1 MIEAHSVELGA
12 LPHVKTAAKMFGKM
26 SYEKGLDAGF
36 IVAGWDPYVGSGIYN
51 INLGGA
57 CIERDWTMAGSG
69 SSFIYGFVDSNWRVL
84 IVIDVAKHDFRR
96 G

>member
-1 MIEAHSVELGA
+1 
-12 LPHVKTAAKMFGKM
+12 MFGKM

-69 SSFIYGFVDSNWRVL
+69 STFIYGFVDSNWKVL
-84 IVIDVAKHDFRR
+84 T
-96 G
+96 

>member
-1 MIEAHSVELGA
+1 MGA

-69 SSFIYGFVDSNWRVL
+69 STFIYGFVDSNWKVL
-84 IVIDVAKHDFRR
+84 T
-96 G
+96 